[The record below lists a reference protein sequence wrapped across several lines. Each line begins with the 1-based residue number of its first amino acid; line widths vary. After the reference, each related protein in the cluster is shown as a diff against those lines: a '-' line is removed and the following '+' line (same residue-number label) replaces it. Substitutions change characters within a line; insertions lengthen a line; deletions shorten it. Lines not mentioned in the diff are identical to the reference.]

1 MRCLSRRRSPPTSP
15 TWPTPGPTCSTAPG
29 LEPRTVRLR
38 LPCGVQHCWMTIR
51 QPVVLVVSQAV
62 DLLLL
67 PLLQAGIAVNDL
79 GNLAAI
85 EADAAAAPAGITLPV
100 DEPNL
105 A

>member
-1 MRCLSRRRSPPTSP
+1 MRCLSRWRSPPTSP
-15 TWPTPGPTCSTAPG
+15 TWPMPWPTCSTAPG

-38 LPCGVQHCWMTIR
+38 LPCGVQHCRMTIR
-51 QPVVLVVSQAV
+51 QPVVLVVSQAGY
-62 DLLLL
+62 LLLL
-67 PLLQAGIAVNDL
+67 PPLPTGVTVNDL